1 LQTPPKSGVAAAD
14 AYIEQHYFSVHG
26 MSSRFAATVG
36 AATMLIQSKN
46 GITGHLAEIGTFA
59 GRYFIA
65 LSHAL
70 TGDERAIGYDTFSWP
85 SPKVKTKLE
94 ENIAKYG
101 VADRSIIV
109 AADSLKL
116 SAKDILALAPSQKVR
131 FFHVDGEHTP
141 QHLSND
147 LALAMET
154 LDERGVICLD
164 DMLHAGYPTLP
175 IIVHEFLKTQPS
187 LRVFCVIDREDLSA
201 QTKYMIC
208 FEPMFD
214 FYIEQL
220 IRAFP
225 NNVWPMGADFR
236 YEKKALV
243 LSLDPKLPSFDD
255 LL

>member
-1 LQTPPKSGVAAAD
+1 MAAIVKSGVAAAD
-14 AYIEQHYFSVHG
+14 EYIERHYFSVHG

-36 AATMLIQSKN
+36 VATMRIQSEH
-46 GITGHLAEIGTFA
+46 GITGHFVEIGAFA
-59 GRYFIA
+59 GRYFVA

-70 TGDERAIGYDTFSWP
+70 KDDERAIGYDTFHWP
-85 SPKVKTKLE
+85 SAKVKTRLE
-94 ENIAKYG
+94 ENIAKFG
-101 VADRSIIV
+101 VPQRSIVV
-109 AADSLKL
+109 AADSLHVG
-116 SAKDILALAPSQKVR
+116 AKDILALAPDKKVR

-141 QHLSND
+141 QHLAND
-147 LALAMET
+147 LKLATDT

-175 IIVHEFLKTQPS
+175 VTVHEFLKGEPS
-187 LRVFCVIDREDLSA
+187 LRVFCVIDREDIAA

-208 FEPMFD
+208 REPMFD

-220 IRAFP
+220 ISLFP
-225 NNVWPMGADFR
+225 RNVWPLGADFL

-243 LSLDPKLPSFDD
+243 LSLDPKLPNFDD

>member
-1 LQTPPKSGVAAAD
+1 LQAPLKSGVAAAD
-14 AYIEQHYFSVHG
+14 EYIEQHYFSVHG

-36 AATMLIQSKN
+36 AATMLIQTKH

-70 TGDERAIGYDTFSWP
+70 TEDERAIGFDTFSWP
-85 SPKVKTKLE
+85 GPQVKIKLE

-101 VADRSIIV
+101 VTSRSIVV

-116 SAKDILALAPSQKVR
+116 SAKDILALAPDKKIR

-141 QHLSND
+141 EHLSND
-147 LALAMET
+147 LALATAT

-175 IIVHEFLKTQPS
+175 VIVHEFLKTEPS
-187 LRVFCVIDREDLSA
+187 LRVFCIIDREDISA

-208 FEPMFD
+208 REPMLD
-214 FYIEQL
+214 FYIGQL
-220 IRAFP
+220 LQAFP
-225 NNVWPMGADFR
+225 QNIWPLGADFR

-243 LSLDPKLPSFDD
+243 LSPDPKLPSFDD

>member
-1 LQTPPKSGVAAAD
+1 
-14 AYIEQHYFSVHG
+14 
-26 MSSRFAATVG
+26 MSSRFAASVG
-36 AATMLIQSKN
+36 VATMLIQSKR
-46 GITGHLAEIGTFA
+46 GISGHFAEIGTFA

-94 ENIAKYG
+94 ENIVKYG
-101 VADRSIIV
+101 VTDRSIIV
-109 AADSLKL
+109 AADSMKL
-116 SAKDILALAPSQKVR
+116 AANDILSLAPGKKIR

-141 QHLSND
+141 EHLSND
-147 LALAMET
+147 LKLAT
-154 LDERGVICLD
+154 QVLDERGVICLD

-175 IIVHEFLKTQPS
+175 IIVHEFLKREPS
-187 LRVFCVIDREDLSA
+187 LRVFCIIDREDIAA

-208 FEPMFD
+208 REPMFD
-214 FYIEQL
+214 FYIEEL
-220 IRAFP
+220 IKAFP
-225 NNVWPMGADFR
+225 NNIWPMGADFR

-243 LSLDPKLPSFDD
+243 LSPEPKLPNFDD

>member
-1 LQTPPKSGVAAAD
+1 
-14 AYIEQHYFSVHG
+14 
-26 MSSRFAATVG
+26 MSSRFAAFAG
-36 AATMLIQSKN
+36 AATMRIQSEH
-46 GITGHLAEIGTFA
+46 GITGHFAEIGTFA

-70 TGDERAIGYDTFSWP
+70 TADERAIGFDTFHWP

-94 ENIAKYG
+94 ENIARYG
-101 VADRSIIV
+101 VPNRSIV
-109 AADSLKL
+109 AAADSLQL
-116 SAKDILALAPSQKVR
+116 NAKDILALAPGKKVR

-141 QHLSND
+141 AHLTND
-147 LALAMET
+147 LALASACI
-154 LDERGVICLD
+154 DDRGVICLD

-175 IIVHEFLKTQPS
+175 VIVHDFLKGEPS
-187 LRVFCVIDREDLSA
+187 LRVFCVIDREDISA

-208 FEPMFD
+208 REAMFD

-220 IRAFP
+220 IMAFP
-225 NNVWPMGADFR
+225 DNIWPLGADFR

-243 LSLDPKLPSFDD
+243 LSPDPKLPGFDD

>member
-1 LQTPPKSGVAAAD
+1 MQASPKSGVPAAD
-14 AYIEQHYFSVHG
+14 RYIEQHYFSVHG

-36 AATMLIQSKN
+36 AATMHIQTKH
-46 GITGHLAEIGTFA
+46 GITGHFAEIGTFA

-70 TGDERAIGYDTFSWP
+70 TEDERAIGFDTFHWP

-94 ENIAKYG
+94 DNIAQYG
-101 VADRSIIV
+101 IPGRSIIA

-116 SAKDILALAPSQKVR
+116 SAKDILALAPGKKIR
-131 FFHVDGEHTP
+131 FFHIDGEHTP
-141 QHLSND
+141 EHLSND
-147 LALAMET
+147 LALAVEA

-175 IIVHEFLKTQPS
+175 VIVHEFLKGEPS
-187 LRVFCVIDREDLSA
+187 LRVFCVIDREDIAA

-208 FEPMFD
+208 REPMFD

-220 IRAFP
+220 ISAFP
-225 NNVWPMGADFR
+225 HNIWPMGADFR

-243 LSLDPKLPSFDD
+243 LSPDPKLPSFDD

>member
-1 LQTPPKSGVAAAD
+1 
-14 AYIEQHYFSVHG
+14 
-26 MSSRFAATVG
+26 MSSSFAATVG
-36 AATMLIQSKN
+36 VATMLIQSKH
-46 GITGHLAEIGTFA
+46 GISGHLAEIGTFA

-70 TGDERAIGYDTFSWP
+70 TDDECAIGFDTFLWP
-85 SPKVKTKLE
+85 SPQVKTKLE
-94 ENIAKYG
+94 SNIAKYG
-101 VADRSIIV
+101 VASRSIIV

-116 SAKDILALAPSQKVR
+116 SAKDILALAPGKKVR

-141 QHLSND
+141 EHLSND
-147 LALAMET
+147 LTLAVEAL
-154 LDERGVICLD
+154 DVRGVICLD

-175 IIVHEFLKTQPS
+175 IIVHEFLKSEPS
-187 LRVFCVIDREDLSA
+187 LRVFCIIDREDISA
-201 QTKYMIC
+201 QSKYMIC
-208 FEPMFD
+208 REPMFD

-220 IRAFP
+220 IESFP

-243 LSLDPKLPSFDD
+243 LSPDPKLPNFDD

>member
-1 LQTPPKSGVAAAD
+1 
-14 AYIEQHYFSVHG
+14 

-36 AATMLIQSKN
+36 AATMLIQSKH
-46 GITGHLAEIGTFA
+46 GIAGHLAEIGTFA

-70 TGDERAIGYDTFSWP
+70 TDDERAIGFDTFHWP

-101 VADRSIIV
+101 LPARSIV
-109 AADSLKL
+109 AAADSLKL
-116 SAKDILALAPSQKVR
+116 SAKDILALAPGKKVR

-141 QHLSND
+141 EHLSND
-147 LALAMET
+147 LTLASKT
-154 LDERGVICLD
+154 LDDRGVICLD

-175 IIVHEFLKTQPS
+175 IIVHDFLKSEPA
-187 LRVFCVIDREDLSA
+187 LRVFCIIDREDISA
-201 QTKYMIC
+201 QSKYMIC
-208 FEPMFD
+208 REPMFD

-225 NNVWPMGADFR
+225 DNVWPMGADFR

-243 LSLDPKLPSFDD
+243 LSPDPKLPNFDD

>member
-1 LQTPPKSGVAAAD
+1 LQAPWKSGVAAAD

-26 MSSRFAATVG
+26 MSSSFAATVG
-36 AATMLIQSKN
+36 AATMRIQSKH
-46 GITGHLAEIGTFA
+46 GITGHFAEIGTFA

-70 TGDERAIGYDTFSWP
+70 TGDERAIGFDTFLWP
-85 SPKVKTKLE
+85 GPQVRTKLD

-101 VADRSIIV
+101 VANRSTIM

-116 SAKDILALAPSQKVR
+116 SAEDILALAPGKKVR

-141 QHLSND
+141 EHLTND
-147 LALAMET
+147 LALAT
-154 LDERGVICLD
+154 KSLDTRGVICLD

-175 IIVHEFLKTQPS
+175 IIVHEFLKSEPS
-187 LRVFCVIDREDLSA
+187 LRVFCIVDREDISA

-208 FEPMFD
+208 REAMFD

-220 IRAFP
+220 IAAFP
-225 NNVWPMGADFR
+225 HNVWPMGADFR

-243 LSLDPKLPSFDD
+243 LSPDPKLPSFDD

>member
-1 LQTPPKSGVAAAD
+1 LQTLPKSGVAAAD
-14 AYIEQHYFSVHG
+14 EYIEQHYFSVHG

-36 AATMLIQSKN
+36 AATMRIQSDH
-46 GITGHLAEIGTFA
+46 GIIGHLAEIGTFA

-70 TGDERAIGYDTFSWP
+70 TGDERAIGIDNFAWP

-94 ENIAKYG
+94 ENIARYG
-101 VADRSIIV
+101 VASRSDIV
-109 AADSLKL
+109 QANSPELTPENIL
-116 SAKDILALAPSQKVR
+116 SYGKGEKVR

-141 QHLSND
+141 EFLSSD
-147 LALAMET
+147 LRLAAACI
-154 LDERGVICLD
+154 DERGVICLD
-164 DMLHAGYPTLP
+164 DMLHAGYPTLA
-175 IIVHEFLKTQPS
+175 ITVHEFLATEPS
-187 LRVFCVIDREDLSA
+187 LRVFCVIDREDISA

-208 FEPMFD
+208 HEPMFD

-225 NNVWPMGADFR
+225 KNIWPMGADFR

-243 LSLDPKLPSFDD
+243 LAPDPKLPNFDD

>member
-1 LQTPPKSGVAAAD
+1 
-14 AYIEQHYFSVHG
+14 

-36 AATMLIQSKN
+36 AATMLIQSKH
-46 GITGHLAEIGTFA
+46 GISGHLAEIGTFA

-70 TGDERAIGYDTFSWP
+70 IEDERAIGYDTFLWP
-85 SPKVKTKLE
+85 GPQVKTKLD

-101 VADRSIIV
+101 VASRSIIV
-109 AADSLKL
+109 AADSMKL
-116 SAKDILALAPSQKVR
+116 SAKDILARAPGKNVR

-141 QHLSND
+141 EHLSND
-147 LALAMET
+147 LTLATAALDT
-154 LDERGVICLD
+154 RGVICLD

-175 IIVHEFLKTQPS
+175 IIVHEFLKSQPS
-187 LRVFCVIDREDLSA
+187 LRVFCIIDREDISA

-208 FEPMFD
+208 REPMFD
-214 FYIEQL
+214 FYIEHL
-220 IRAFP
+220 IKAFP
-225 NNVWPMGADFR
+225 NNIWPLGADFR

-243 LSLDPKLPSFDD
+243 LSPDPKLPNFDD